1 MGKKLRDWV
10 RERER
15 EETQLVVRRAQ
26 QETFNSVTPGLN
38 YHAETI
44 VSGKIKKGVLSAAG
58 RAPHRRFFLELVTR
72 AIVFAQAEEER
83 ERDETWG

>member
-1 MGKKLRDWV
+1 MRRVEKKGKRKRKRK
-10 RERER
+10 RE
-15 EETQLVVRRAQ
+15 TSLVVRRAQ

-58 RAPHRRFFLELVTR
+58 GRHTGVSSSNK
-72 AIVFAQAEEER
+72 
-83 ERDETWG
+83 